1 MKASMLAKQR
11 GAVARRNGTY
21 VKIITQAE
29 PSLSKLEKHVPIL
42 GDCPLHHRETSSM
55 RDAWQRQG

>member
-29 PSLSKLEKHVPIL
+29 PSYVQAGKACAHSGGLPSTP
-42 GDCPLHHRETSSM
+42 P
-55 RDAWQRQG
+55 